1 MVFEGKLSQQC
12 DNLAHKKSLLVLL
25 FHLLLFQ
32 QEVVSSSVNCS
43 QCSILIDASP
53 DDTRRVEWVDAKGK
67 KP

>member
-1 MVFEGKLSQQC
+1 MIFEGKLSQHC

-32 QEVVSSSVNCS
+32 QEVVSSSVNF
-43 QCSILIDASP
+43 SILIDTSP
-53 DDTRRVEWVDAKGK
+53 DDTPRVEGVDAKGN